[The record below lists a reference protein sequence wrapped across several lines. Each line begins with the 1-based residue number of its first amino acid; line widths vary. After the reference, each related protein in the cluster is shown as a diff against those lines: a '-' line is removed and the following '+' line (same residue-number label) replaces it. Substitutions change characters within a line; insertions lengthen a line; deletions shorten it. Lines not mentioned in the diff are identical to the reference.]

1 MAGRTKE
8 KRYTFDIAFEPSA
21 TNEDVYNG
29 TVKDLVVGVLYGV
42 NTTVF
47 AYGATGSGKT
57 YTMVGSQKDPGL
69 MILSLQR
76 IFDEQQHLFPDEDFD
91 VTCSYLEVYNEV
103 IYDLLV
109 KNSAQLELREDPE
122 QGAVVA
128 GLQHITVTSAADIM
142 GLIDEGNLRRKTEST
157 DANSVSSR
165 SHAVL
170 EIIIKRHTSKNHY
183 KTSVLK
189 AKLALVDLAGS
200 ERASETNNV
209 GQKLRD
215 GANINKSLLALANCI
230 NALGKG
236 NSDKNYVPYRNSK
249 LTRLLKDG
257 LSGNSRTAMIATV
270 SASSEQ
276 YAHSIGTLKYADRA
290 KEIKTHIVQNVG
302 SVESHI
308 ADYQRIIDNLQSEV
322 QDLKVQLGS
331 RAIVAT
337 LHRESSGP
345 IPGVVRVASGDLEPV
360 RGSGMNG
367 SHASVSSDIEVLGLI
382 DNLVQE
388 MNENIEER
396 VNLQKALFEIEDA
409 NVFNRYE
416 LKQLEEFLEAGHG
429 SVKDITEARDRR
441 DEVLSAV
448 KENDKER
455 NSLKAEISENEEDRR
470 LIQEKI
476 DHLSHSYQNVAFLNL
491 VSTFRLQAV
500 QLQELKFQMAVR
512 DQIIGEQRQVIANLW
527 KILDKSGMGREKVLD
542 IAKSEGIIMDGV
554 LPFTDEVRNTPPG
567 PVAKRST
574 DSAPHLAANGTKPSP
589 PHVGGGSN
597 GNGMMSSN
605 IPLPGTIMVAPGV
618 VVSRGDAVATPNA
631 SLVGNRA
638 KMRHKFWTEYQ
649 GHDGEDQYQGAVTD
663 GEGREPSHPHGRRR
677 YSRKSSAR
685 RSDGAT
691 EEGMKSPR

>member
-1 MAGRTKE
+1 VAGRTKE
-8 KRYTFDIAFEPSA
+8 KRYTFDIAFEPAA

-69 MILSLQR
+69 MILSLKK
-76 IFDEQQHLFPDEDFD
+76 IFDEQKTLFPDEEFD

-170 EIIIKRHTSKNHY
+170 EIVIKRQTSKNHY

-331 RAIVAT
+331 RSTAAA
-337 LHRESSGP
+337 LQRESSGM
-345 IPGVVRVASGDLEPV
+345 IPGIIHAASGDLEPT
-360 RGSGMNG
+360 RGSALNLHLPR
-367 SHASVSSDIEVLGLI
+367 SSISSDIEVLGLI
-382 DNLVQE
+382 DSLVQE

-416 LKQLEEFLEAGHG
+416 LKQLEEFLEAGNG
-429 SVKDITEARDRR
+429 SVKDITEARNRR

-455 NSLKAEISENEEDRR
+455 NSLKAEISENEGDRR
-470 LIQEKI
+470 MIQEKI
-476 DHLSHSYQNVAFLNL
+476 DDLSKSYQNVAFLNL

-542 IAKSEGIIMDGV
+542 IAKSEVWLNSMREQLSGSWT
-554 LPFTDEVRNTPPG
+554 LSLTD
-567 PVAKRST
+567 
-574 DSAPHLAANGTKPSP
+574 LIL
-589 PHVGGGSN
+589 
-597 GNGMMSSN
+597 
-605 IPLPGTIMVAPGV
+605 IPL
-618 VVSRGDAVATPNA
+618 
-631 SLVGNRA
+631 
-638 KMRHKFWTEYQ
+638 
-649 GHDGEDQYQGAVTD
+649 
-663 GEGREPSHPHGRRR
+663 
-677 YSRKSSAR
+677 
-685 RSDGAT
+685 
-691 EEGMKSPR
+691 